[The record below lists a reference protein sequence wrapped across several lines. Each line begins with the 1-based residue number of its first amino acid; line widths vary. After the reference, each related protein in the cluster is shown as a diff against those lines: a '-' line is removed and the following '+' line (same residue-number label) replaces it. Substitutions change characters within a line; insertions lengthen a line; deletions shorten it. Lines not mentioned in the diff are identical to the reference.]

1 MRPRRA
7 VVSTWVPTW
16 QRGSVSDQNL
26 GQVMGE
32 VFDPVFDDTCC
43 AQGGGASSRQRAKSG
58 RGSCIFA
65 GMANR
70 PPMPITIPTP
80 ITKPSERIK
89 DGTGHTLFF
98 WRALVLAD
106 RTHVYPCTSKVA

>member
-1 MRPRRA
+1 
-7 VVSTWVPTW
+7 
-16 QRGSVSDQNL
+16 
-26 GQVMGE
+26 MGE

-43 AQGGGASSRQRAKSG
+43 AQGGGVSSRQRAKSG

-70 PPMPITIPTP
+70 PPMPTNIPTP
-80 ITKPSERIK
+80 NTKPSERIK

-98 WRALVLAD
+98 WRVSSGEFLLASVGT
-106 RTHVYPCTSKVA
+106 RRQNACVSLHL